1 MADINFN
8 IYDELK
14 KGLDVVNWITIGYE
28 QDGKLVQRH
37 KETGEFRELS
47 NWVEII
53 KMQEN

>member
-14 KGLDVVNWITIGYE
+14 KGLDAVNWITIGYA
-28 QDGKLVQRH
+28 QDGKLVQRN

>member
-14 KGLDVVNWITIGYE
+14 KGLDAVNWTTIGYA
-28 QDGKLVQRH
+28 QDGKLVQRN